1 MVAGE
6 VQRDGVGL
14 VGGRDVE
21 AAAALLDGVVRR
33 TPLEHSRALADR
45 VGGPVWLKCENLQR
59 TGSFKIRGAYTR
71 LARLSADERARG
83 VVAASAGNHAQGV
96 ALAAQLLGI
105 RATVFMPENAP
116 LPKVAATRGYGAE
129 ALLGGDSLT
138 DALASAAEHA
148 QRTGAVFIHPF
159 EHPDVIAGQGTV
171 GLEVVDQC
179 PDLATV
185 VVCTGGGGL
194 VSGVAAAVKARR
206 PHARV
211 VAVQAAA
218 AAAFPGSLAAGRPVP
233 LSGMTTMADGIAVGA
248 PGELTLSHVRDLVDE
263 VRTVSEEDLSRALLF
278 CLERAKLVVE
288 PAGVAAVA
296 AVLADPAA
304 FAPPVVAVVSGGNID
319 PVLLLKV
326 VQHGMAAA
334 GRYLSLRLRVP
345 DRPGSLAAVLAEL
358 AAAGANVLEVEHER
372 TGTRLG
378 LGEVEVFVV
387 LETRGPQHAE
397 ELLARLDRAGYA
409 VSAG

>member
-1 MVAGE
+1 MSAPDVPSPPLLSWA
-6 VQRDGVGL
+6 
-14 VGGRDVE
+14 DVE
-21 AAAALLDGVVRR
+21 AAAALLDGIVRR
-33 TPLEHSRALADR
+33 TPLWHCRGLADK

-71 LARLSADERARG
+71 IARLTDEERARG

-96 ALAAQLLGI
+96 ALAARLLGTE
-105 RATVFMPENAP
+105 ATVFMPESAP
-116 LPKVAATRGYGAE
+116 LPKVAATRSYGAE
-129 ALLGGDSLT
+129 IRLLGSSL
-138 DALASAAEHA
+138 AEPLRAAAEYA
-148 QRTGAVFIHPF
+148 EQTGSIFIHPF
-159 EHPDVIAGQGTV
+159 NHRDVIAGQGTV
-171 GLEVVDQC
+171 GLELLEQC
-179 PDLATV
+179 PEVSTV
-185 VVCTGGGGL
+185 VVGAGGGGL

-206 PHARV
+206 PDVRV
-211 VAVQAAA
+211 VAVQAEA
-218 AAAFPGSLAAGRPVP
+218 AAAFPASLAAGRPVA
-233 LSGMTTMADGIAVGA
+233 LEHMATMADGIAVAA
-248 PGELTLSHVRDLVDE
+248 PGDLTLAHVQGLVDE

-296 AVLADPAA
+296 AVLADPEA

-372 TGTRLG
+372 TDTQLPV
-378 LGEVEVFVV
+378 GEVDIFVV
-387 LETRGPQHAE
+387 LETRGPDHADDVVSA
-397 ELLARLDRAGYA
+397 LTRAGFA
-409 VSAG
+409 VIAR